1 MFKYAL
7 VRKPSE
13 SLVEGITSAKLGKPD
28 YEKALIQHQAYCEA
42 LTKCGLELIEIEAEQ
57 QFPDGVFVEDTA
69 IVTGKCAIITKPG
82 HERRRGEELSVASKL
97 SEFRQLEY
105 IKSPGLLDGGDIMR
119 VENHFYIGLSDR
131 TNKEGANQLTNFLK
145 KYGYTASVV
154 EIGEMLHLKTGINYI
169 GNQRLVMIET
179 LLSMPDFAQFNKI
192 TIPENE
198 AYAAN
203 CVLINDYL
211 LIAKGF
217 EMAKK
222 SYVEAGFKIIELEM
236 SEYQKLDG
244 GLSCLSLRF

>member
-1 MFKYAL
+1 L
-7 VRKPSE
+7 
-13 SLVEGITSAKLGKPD
+13 
-28 YEKALIQHQAYCEA
+28 Q
-42 LTKCGLELIEIEAEQ
+42 
-57 QFPDGVFVEDTA
+57 
-69 IVTGKCAIITKPG
+69 
-82 HERRRGEELSVASKL
+82 
-97 SEFRQLEY
+97 
-105 IKSPGLLDGGDIMR
+105 
-119 VENHFYIGLSDR
+119 
-131 TNKEGANQLTNFLK
+131 

-169 GNQRLVMIET
+169 GNRQLVMIET
-179 LLSMPDFAQFNKI
+179 LLSMPGFEKFNKI
-192 TIPENE
+192 GIPENE

-222 SYVEAGFKIIELEM
+222 SYVEAGYKTIELDM